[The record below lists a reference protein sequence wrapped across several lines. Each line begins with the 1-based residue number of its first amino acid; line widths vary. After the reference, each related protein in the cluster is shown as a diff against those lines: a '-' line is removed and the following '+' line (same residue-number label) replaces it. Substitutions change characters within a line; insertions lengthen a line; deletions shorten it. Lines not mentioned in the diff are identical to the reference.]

1 MAANFNPN
9 GERRMRAV
17 LYRCVATVAAV
28 SALSACVTSQQQAD
42 GSHKF
47 TISMPKLSSSEP
59 EAAKPAPAVAAA
71 EPVKAPVAPA
81 LRATTNATP
90 VVLDAAARQQ
100 LEQALSCAPISNRF
114 EQAGLAIRNS
124 GWDDGGID
132 TVITLAEPLKVYGFN
147 TRKVMVWRNSD
158 EQRYRGILSG
168 VSLAQVVKAA
178 RLKPGKDGKAMRRVN
193 LVSILKAESENG
205 QVVLTCTVAA
215 KR

>member
-1 MAANFNPN
+1 M
-9 GERRMRAV
+9 M
-17 LYRCVATVAAV
+17 AAV

-47 TISMPKLSSSEP
+47 TISMPKLSSSDPEP
-59 EAAKPAPAVAAA
+59 AKAAPALAAA

-81 LRATTNATP
+81 PRTTANATP

-114 EQAGLAIRNS
+114 EQARLAIRNS

-132 TVITLAEPLKVYGFN
+132 TVITLAEPIKVYGFN
-147 TRKVMVWRNSD
+147 TRKVMVWRDS
-158 EQRYRGILSG
+158 EAQRYRSILSG

-178 RLKPGKDGKAMRRVN
+178 RLKPGKEGAAIRRVN
-193 LVSILKAESENG
+193 IVTVLKAESENG